1 MAKSNSNLLCI
12 EGAVVSLTE
21 GATRSTVSRGHGLQ
35 ITSWMTFVFLIN
47 WNQKAGHLTI
57 HLRM

>member
-21 GATRSTVSRGHGLQ
+21 GATRSTFSGGHSLQ
-35 ITSWMTFVFLIN
+35 ITSWMTFVFLRQDI
-47 WNQKAGHLTI
+47 
-57 HLRM
+57 